1 MFVETPSQI
10 YPNMSCRHNHTEDS
24 CLSLMHTD
32 NRTCIKT
39 IKCMC
44 VETKPHQPITAKN
57 MMWHTR
63 LWKKKK
69 IMVTNE
75 LSCMTSNIWKQI
87 QNVRFT
93 VYLSFSVYLSL
104 IPASIPQN
112 RLNYVGWKQKFC
124 GQTKKKEKTWA
135 EWTSEQASDWMGK
148 GKEIVMSITYHQNK
162 HNIYR
167 PIYKNLLILMI
178 LPLYSDVYST
188 SYISLQCSQYTTHN
202 NISKRQH
209 THESQA
215 RVNEWEKI

>member
-1 MFVETPSQI
+1 
-10 YPNMSCRHNHTEDS
+10 MSCRHNHTEDS

-63 LWKKKK
+63 LWKKKLWLRMNYPVWLLTYENK
-69 IMVTNE
+69 FKMCDSLSISLFLFISRSFPLVSPKTDWIMWVE
-75 LSCMTSNIWKQI
+75 SKSFVAKQ
-87 QNVRFT
+87 R
-93 VYLSFSVYLSL
+93 
-104 IPASIPQN
+104 
-112 RLNYVGWKQKFC
+112 
-124 GQTKKKEKTWA
+124 KKKNMSRMNERVSKWVN
-135 EWTSEQASDWMGK
+135 GK